1 MTEQTGANQP
11 PDWYRN
17 PPEWLREPPARR
29 GRNRDYDDD
38 QEDSYRDRGYR
49 RRDRDY
55 DTMRDLEQK
64 ISGMP
69 EAVVNAL
76 KEAIQGATQQ
86 RQSSEQQQ
94 QQKPPEQQQSSS
106 SDGKGDSGGDD
117 KPGEQLTWGEKFL
130 MNKL

>member
-1 MTEQTGANQP
+1 MTEQTGSQP

-17 PPEWLREPPARR
+17 PPDWLREPPARR
-29 GRNRDYDDD
+29 DRYRDDD
-38 QEDSYRDRGYR
+38 D
-49 RRDRDY
+49 DRDY
-55 DTMRDLEQK
+55 RSGRRSRESDTIRDLEQR
-64 ISGMP
+64 IAGMP

-86 RQSSEQQQ
+86 RQSEQQQRPPEQQQ
-94 QQKPPEQQQSSS
+94 QQNSSS
-106 SDGKGDSGGDD
+106 ENSNKDGSGGDD